1 MKMVTMLRK
10 GSLFGPMRSFLA
22 MSMSSSSALRHRRQ
36 HAALRGMLAVMLVHA
51 SIVRRDMQMLA
62 APLRARIAEPDGMHH
77 VHMQA
82 TFGPRDARDTLYLAV
97 LYDVYARSAAFSH
110 RPVMV
115 V

>member
-1 MKMVTMLRK
+1 
-10 GSLFGPMRSFLA
+10 
-22 MSMSSSSALRHRRQ
+22 
-36 HAALRGMLAVMLVHA
+36 MLAVMLVHA
-51 SIVRRDMQMLA
+51 GIMPRDMQMLA

-77 VHMQA
+77 LHMQA
-82 TFGPRDARDTLYLAV
+82 TFGPRDARDLAV